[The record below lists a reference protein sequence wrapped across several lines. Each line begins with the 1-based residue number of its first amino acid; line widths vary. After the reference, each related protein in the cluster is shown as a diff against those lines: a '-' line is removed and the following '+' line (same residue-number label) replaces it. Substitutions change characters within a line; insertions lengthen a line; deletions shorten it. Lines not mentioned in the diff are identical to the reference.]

1 MPEEKERMSDK
12 QTFGITIPTSVLYS
26 DEKSKAFWQAVQIAI
41 ARGEEVSAKIKAV
54 SANIDATTLTP
65 KGPDA
70 QGLPL
75 YGVGADTKL
84 SISLG
89 MDIDLSAPTVSAAP
103 PATAP
108 VDITITIPKPE
119 SGQASDL

>member
-1 MPEEKERMSDK
+1 MSDK

-26 DEKSKAFWQAVQIAI
+26 DEKSKAFWQAVQIML
-41 ARGEEVSAKIKAV
+41 ARGDEVNAKIKV
-54 SANIDATTLTP
+54 VNANIDATTLTP

-75 YGVGADTKL
+75 YGVGSDTRL

-108 VDITITIPKPE
+108 VEISVTIPKPE
-119 SGQASDL
+119 SGQASDM